1 MRHNEKIEAWNL
13 VAKAANRAKD
23 DLKKCI
29 EALEELGDD
38 IKDINFGKFK
48 KCLERIPESCVVL
61 EMYRLYDKLSDEEY
75 DNTGFPNT

>member
-1 MRHNEKIEAWNL
+1 MNHRDKIEAWNL
-13 VAKAANRAKD
+13 VAKAANQAKE

-38 IKDINFGKFK
+38 IKHINFDKFE

-61 EMYRLYDKLSDEEY
+61 EMYRLYDNLTDQRS
-75 DNTGFPNT
+75 N